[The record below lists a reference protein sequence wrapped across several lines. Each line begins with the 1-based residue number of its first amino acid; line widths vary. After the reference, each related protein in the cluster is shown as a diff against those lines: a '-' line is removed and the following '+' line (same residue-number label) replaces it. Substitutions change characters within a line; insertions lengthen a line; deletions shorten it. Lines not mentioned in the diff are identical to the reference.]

1 MKRRHFF
8 AAPAAVLLHLLAAIT
23 SAAEPVQK
31 TIDYLIQTTAES
43 GFTFIRNGT
52 EHTAPEA
59 AAVMKRKL
67 GFVRA
72 QVRTPEDF
80 IRLAASQSH
89 LTGKPYL
96 VKLGDGKTLSGRA
109 WLTGVL
115 AKYRASHPE

>member
-1 MKRRHFF
+1 MKLRAFF
-8 AAPAAVLLHLLAAIT
+8 AALAAVLLQPFVAVT
-23 SAAEPVQK
+23 TAAEPLQK
-31 TIDYLIQTTAES
+31 TIDHLIQTTAES

-59 AAVMKRKL
+59 AALMRRKL
-67 GFVRA
+67 GFVKA
-72 QVRTPEDF
+72 QVQTPEDF

-96 VKLGDGKTLSGRA
+96 VKLGDGKTMPGGE

-115 AKYRASHPE
+115 VKYRASHPE